1 VIVIIGA
8 SVARAFRS
16 AHFSRRKTFAI
27 HFEALSLFAGATG
40 FFLFDGRSR
49 RYGLVIGVL

>member
-1 VIVIIGA
+1 VIIGA